1 MEAAVGVRKG
11 GPTSEKLRYAMAVA
25 QHHDA
30 VSGTSKQVSDVP
42 DMASKY
48 VRAKLHFAIA
58 VPPTG
63 LIALGSSF
71 VTSADFEPIDRSAN
85 SPDR

>member
-42 DMASKY
+42 D
-48 VRAKLHFAIA
+48 
-58 VPPTG
+58 TG
-63 LIALGSSF
+63 LTWQQIGQIQVSIRHSCASY
-71 VTSADFEPIDRSAN
+71 RSY
-85 SPDR
+85 SPSVICRL